1 MKTDLSE
8 KESNHNTPKQR
19 RPVFG
24 LIHLNEGICKRNYIG
39 SLIHAC
45 VLGFFMSGVELIQQ
59 NLLLDPDYFHLGSK
73 EAIQFNALITLE
85 DLFIKICV
93 TPFYGIMVD
102 KIGRQKSL
110 MIGYFLITG
119 AIMLFPLQFYFPA
132 FKHIGWYF
140 GARFIYSNGSG
151 IIPIIPLV
159 ADYVEDRSLGKAI
172 GFNVFSM
179 TVGFSLSTSII
190 KAMEDYNLF
199 YTCAVFAGFIF
210 VVGFTYTLLLKSG
223 NTYYKRTHDPEN
235 MDSNTYNR
243 PSQGMI
249 NSSKMTK
256 GSLIKHDCVTK
267 PWIMVGYIFAFLNG
281 IGLAITSQLLNL
293 YVQSF
298 DDPNVKALGAITVFK
313 SNITSTATSLI
324 FGPLLDFI
332 KPLYIAILTFSVTI
346 LSYSNA
352 WTITDPNDWPLT
364 LIAIG
369 VGMGY
374 ACTQLLTNYLGFKNY
389 RRSIRGLLFA
399 IANIFIVSGVIF
411 VSVIGGTL
419 FRYFDR
425 NWPFYIAGGCS
436 SLGFLVFIFIYC
448 KYIIKEE
455 KEDKEGEKTPLLDS
469 PN

>member
-1 MKTDLSE
+1 MKPELSVKTE
-8 KESNHNTPKQR
+8 DNTSSPQR
-19 RPVFG
+19 KPIFG
-24 LIHLNEGICKRNYIG
+24 LIHLNNGISKRNYVG
-39 SLIHAC
+39 SLIHAS
-45 VLGFFMSGVELIQQ
+45 VIGFFLSGVELLQQ
-59 NLLLDPDYFHLGSK
+59 NLLLSKDYYHFDPK
-73 EAIQFNALITLE
+73 EAIQYNALITFE

-110 MIGYFLITG
+110 MIGYFLITV
-119 AIMLFPLQFYFPA
+119 ALMLFPLRFYLPA
-132 FKHIGWYF
+132 FQHLGWYF
-140 GARFIYSNGSG
+140 GARFIYSNGSA
-151 IIPIIPLV
+151 IIPIIPLL

-179 TVGFSLSTSII
+179 TVGFTASTTVI
-190 KAMEDYNLF
+190 KTLEDQNLF
-199 YTCAVFAGFIF
+199 YTCATFAAIIFI
-210 VVGFTYTLLLKSG
+210 VGFTYTMLLKSG
-223 NTYYKRTHDPEN
+223 NTYYKRSHDPEN
-235 MDSNTYNR
+235 TEQNYNR

-256 GSLIKHDCVTK
+256 RSLIKHDCITK
-267 PWIMVGYIFAFLNG
+267 PWIMVAYIFAFLNG

-313 SNITSTATSLI
+313 ANVTSTATSLV

-332 KPLYIAILTFSVTI
+332 KPLYIALLTFLVTI
-346 LSYSNA
+346 LAYSNA
-352 WTITDPNDWPLT
+352 WTIKDPNDWPLT

-399 IANIFIVSGVIF
+399 LANIFIVSGVIF
-411 VSVIGGTL
+411 VSVIGGNL

-425 NWPFYIAGGCS
+425 NWPFYIAAGS
-436 SLGFLVFIFIYC
+436 SVLGLFVFIYIYC
-448 KYIIKEE
+448 KYIRKEE
-455 KEDKEGEKTPLLDS
+455 QEDKEGEKTPLLTPS
-469 PN
+469 